1 MADII
6 DHALA
11 SKHLSS
17 GEAAKLR
24 GLCTWLDSSLSGR
37 ALRGAMYALTAR
49 QYWDHSTLIEPGST
63 LHICLQYLKAATLA
77 IPDRSLSLLKPTQRP
92 LLLYTDASAVGL
104 NVRIGA
110 LLVCDDASYCT
121 VLDPPDDLIASWKC
135 RADSEVVITPA
146 ELFASIVAFHT
157 FADQLRG
164 RDILWFVDNQAAG
177 TCFVKAGSQVPSL
190 SLLSLR
196 ATSLM
201 AALGCRVWAEYIPS
215 PDNIADGLS
224 REGLEDSF
232 VATKLASGEWT
243 FVRPSPE
250 AGRLAGLEFTA
261 LWEQCSM

>member
-1 MADII
+1 M
-6 DHALA
+6 
-11 SKHLSS
+11 
-17 GEAAKLR
+17 
-24 GLCTWLDSSLSGR
+24 
-37 ALRGAMYALTAR
+37 
-49 QYWDHSTLIEPGST
+49 
-63 LHICLQYLKAATLA
+63 
-77 IPDRSLSLLKPTQRP
+77 
-92 LLLYTDASAVGL
+92 
-104 NVRIGA
+104 
-110 LLVCDDASYCT
+110 CDDASYCT

-164 RDILWFVDNQAAG
+164 RDVLWFVDNQAAG

-224 REGLEDSF
+224 RAGLEDSF
-232 VATKLASGEWT
+232 VAKKLASGEWT
-243 FVRPSPE
+243 FTRPSPE
-250 AGRLAGLEFTA
+250 AGRIAGLEFTA
-261 LWEQCSM
+261 LWEQYCA